1 MALTLK
7 DLFGSNASYDPN
19 TRKLLIQIDDF
30 QNNNPDFGIGDFTNG
45 LGMDLSSINASN
57 ADQYAERFF
66 WALIQLRK
74 QKQPEINNDDTI
86 GIYITNQGRRNL
98 NRNGTA
104 QIGYQE
110 LVTGYKYDPSGTTL
124 DPDEIGEAS
133 ST

>member
-1 MALTLK
+1 
-7 DLFGSNASYDPN
+7 
-19 TRKLLIQIDDF
+19 
-30 QNNNPDFGIGDFTNG
+30 
-45 LGMDLSSINASN
+45 MDLSSINASN